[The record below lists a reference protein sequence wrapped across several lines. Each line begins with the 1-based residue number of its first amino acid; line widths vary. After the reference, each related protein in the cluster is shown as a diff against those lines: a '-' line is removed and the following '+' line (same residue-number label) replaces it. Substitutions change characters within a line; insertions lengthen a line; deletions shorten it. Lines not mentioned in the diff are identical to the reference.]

1 LTIINFFN
9 YSGGMDEDLTAL
21 EEKLSH
27 LITLYEGLRTE
38 NAQLRGDLT
47 ATQSESALLKAKM
60 AEASARVETLIESM
74 P

>member
-1 LTIINFFN
+1 
-9 YSGGMDEDLTAL
+9 MDEDLTAL